1 MRFTAIFLLL
11 CNSIWAVPSGGD
23 FLVTSQ
29 TNEQDLGANGTIDSR
44 FTTTNTYGSHGEL
57 LRRTER
63 SEFDEIENY
72 ARTLVYT
79 DSPIGFLLAM
89 IETDSDGDGL
99 IDLRTTFSH
108 TFADRVLTAT
118 RTLVDR
124 GADGTVDEIDLRTT
138 FSHTFADRVLTVT
151 QTLVDRG
158 ADGTVDEID
167 TETSTSDKGLQTS
180 VVEFDTNA
188 DGTSDSRSI
197 NTWSYDSRRRELADV
212 SEADHDANGTVDSR
226 ARLTWTFD
234 NRRNQIL
241 YLGEEDNNA
250 DGKPDLISSLRD
262 AYDDQNRHVSSIS
275 EVDFDGDGVIDE
287 SETTIFFYDDHGKL
301 ALSSSSTSEARTVFG
316 NFTSAWFTTY
326 AYDNDGNLLRSVTD
340 ETVDIGMFGV
350 FKNRYIQTFSYV
362 RRNRVLRDP
371 SDATRP
377 AIAPAIPTFVTG
389 GLDVLSQVLRPHVS
403 APRWAPGGQKPV
415 SPNVPL
421 RAKTG
426 PPDGVWLKATPDN
439 ASVVYHN

>member
-99 IDLRTTFSH
+99 
-108 TFADRVLTAT
+108 
-118 RTLVDR
+118 
-124 GADGTVDEIDLRTT
+124 IDLRTT